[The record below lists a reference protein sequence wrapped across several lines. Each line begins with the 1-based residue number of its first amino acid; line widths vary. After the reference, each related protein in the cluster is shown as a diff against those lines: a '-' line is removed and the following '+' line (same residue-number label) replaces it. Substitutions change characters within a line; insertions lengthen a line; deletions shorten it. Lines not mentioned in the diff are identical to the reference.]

1 MEQRLKR
8 RFQAVSLQP
17 AAAVKMVIHRYK
29 TYAEERKYPGYVIP
43 HFQVITPETGKVFYQ
58 DALDIPA
65 SGLFQHFPDSRAF
78 KIFPLQPSSQN
89 SRMSALSSS
98 GVRLMNADRRLR
110 WFAMLSDSNFVEC
123 PVSESSLEI
132 RRYMA
137 AVSLVETVPA
147 PAAPVLSAF
156 IMMCVPFLFQSLR
169 KLPELILPSE
179 TDGNAFICMDLNA

>member
-1 MEQRLKR
+1 
-8 RFQAVSLQP
+8 
-17 AAAVKMVIHRYK
+17 
-29 TYAEERKYPGYVIP
+29 
-43 HFQVITPETGKVFYQ
+43 
-58 DALDIPA
+58 
-65 SGLFQHFPDSRAF
+65 
-78 KIFPLQPSSQN
+78 
-89 SRMSALSSS
+89 
-98 GVRLMNADRRLR
+98 
-110 WFAMLSDSNFVEC
+110 MLSDSNFVEC

>member
-78 KIFPLQPSSQN
+78 KIFS
-89 SRMSALSSS
+89 
-98 GVRLMNADRRLR
+98 
-110 WFAMLSDSNFVEC
+110 
-123 PVSESSLEI
+123 
-132 RRYMA
+132 
-137 AVSLVETVPA
+137 A
-147 PAAPVLSAF
+147 PAIVTKFKDVCAF
-156 IMMCVPFLFQSLR
+156 QFRRPAYER
-169 KLPELILPSE
+169 
-179 TDGNAFICMDLNA
+179 